1 MQGPGGSGYKND
13 MALTNGAFSKAV
25 LAGLIT
31 VGMAWHMGVD
41 PIPEALTDLLATD
54 LRLPSAPAR
63 DASGRN
69 ESVLMG
75 GLARVA
81 EAVGIRMPDEM
92 STGRDASIDYSGNAS
107 RLPRRQSAR
116 LRSRLAASERR
127 GASARRS
134 LATAQSRM
142 YQLENENSAL
152 EQSVFSMQRELN
164 TNADEVRRLRLALA
178 RYAEASAESLD
189 GLLDAAE
196 AELRE
201 ARFEGALELMD
212 EARRMLAI
220 SRGDARVAER
230 AARLE
235 TAHAVAQVALGQTDA
250 AVTSFERALRADP
263 DMELD
268 PSTSSP
274 KLLRAFEAAKAGA
287 D

>member
-1 MQGPGGSGYKND
+1 MHGPGGSGFKND
-13 MALTNGAFSKAV
+13 MALTSGVFSKAV

-31 VGMAWHMGVD
+31 IGMAWHMGVD
-41 PIPEALTDLLATD
+41 PIPEAVTNLVGPD
-54 LRLPSAPAR
+54 LRLPTVSARSNP
-63 DASGRN
+63 DD

-81 EAVGIRMPDEM
+81 ESVGIRMPKEM
-92 STGRDASIDYSGNAS
+92 SSGDEGSIDYSGSAS

-127 GASARRS
+127 SASARRS
-134 LATAQSRM
+134 LSTVQSRVAT
-142 YQLENENSAL
+142 LENENTSL
-152 EQSVFSMQRELN
+152 EESVFSMQRELN
-164 TNADEVRRLRLALA
+164 SNAEEVRRLRLALA
-178 RYAEASAESLD
+178 RSAEASAESLD

-201 ARFEGALELMD
+201 ARFEGALELME
-212 EARRMLAI
+212 EARRMLAT
-220 SRGDARVAER
+220 SRGDAHVAQR

-250 AVTSFERALRADP
+250 AVSSFERALRADP
-263 DMELD
+263 ELKLD
-268 PSTSSP
+268 ASTSSP
-274 KLLRAFEAAKAGA
+274 KLLRAFEAAKTAA

>member
-1 MQGPGGSGYKND
+1 MQGPGGSGFKND
-13 MALTNGAFSKAV
+13 MALTSGVFSKAV

-41 PIPEALTDLLATD
+41 PVPQTLVDIAATD
-54 LRLPSAPAR
+54 VRLPRVPAR
-63 DASGRN
+63 DDSNN

-81 EAVGIRMPDEM
+81 GSVGIRMPEEM
-92 STGRDASIDYSGNAS
+92 STGEEAAIDYSGSIS

-116 LRSRLAASERR
+116 LRSRLKASERR
-127 GASARRS
+127 NAAARQS
-134 LATAQSRM
+134 LATVQSRVVT
-142 YQLENENSAL
+142 LESQNTTL
-152 EQSVFSMQRELN
+152 EETVSSMQRELSSS
-164 TNADEVRRLRLALA
+164 AEEMRRLRLALA
-178 RYAEASAESLD
+178 RSAEASAESLD

-201 ARFEGALELMD
+201 ARFEGALELME
-212 EARRMLAI
+212 EARRMLAR
-220 SRGDARVAER
+220 SRGDARVAQR

-263 DMELD
+263 GLKLD

-274 KLLRAFEAAKAGA
+274 KLLRAFEAAKAGL

>member
-1 MQGPGGSGYKND
+1 LKND
-13 MALTNGAFSKAV
+13 MALTSGVFSKAV
-25 LAGLIT
+25 LAGLLT

-41 PIPEALTDLLATD
+41 PIPEAVTDLLATD
-54 LRLPSAPAR
+54 LRLPSIPAKS
-63 DASGRN
+63 DPDD

-81 EAVGIRMPDEM
+81 EVVGIRMPEEM
-92 STGRDASIDYSGNAS
+92 SRGDEAAIDYSGSAS

-127 GASARRS
+127 SASARRS
-134 LATAQSRM
+134 LSTVQSRVVT
-142 YQLENENSAL
+142 LESQNTSL
-152 EQSVFSMQRELN
+152 EESVFSMQRELN
-164 TNADEVRRLRLALA
+164 SSAEEMRRLRLALA
-178 RYAEASAESLD
+178 RSAEASAESRD

-201 ARFEGALELMD
+201 ARFEGALELME
-212 EARRMLAI
+212 EARRMLAT
-220 SRGDARVAER
+220 SRGDARVAQR

-263 DMELD
+263 GLKLD
-268 PSTSSP
+268 ASTSSP
-274 KLLRAFEAAKAGA
+274 KLLRAFEAAKAAA

>member
-1 MQGPGGSGYKND
+1 MQGSGGSGFKND
-13 MALTNGAFSKAV
+13 MALTSGVFSKAV

-41 PIPEALTDLLATD
+41 PIPEAVTDLLATD
-54 LRLPSAPAR
+54 VRLSSVPAR
-63 DASGRN
+63 SDSDN

-81 EAVGIRMPDEM
+81 ESVGIRMPKEM
-92 STGRDASIDYSGNAS
+92 SRGDEAAIGYSGSAS

-127 GASARRS
+127 SASARRS
-134 LATAQSRM
+134 LSTVQSRVET
-142 YQLENENSAL
+142 LESENISL
-152 EQSVFSMQRELN
+152 EESVFSMQRELSS
-164 TNADEVRRLRLALA
+164 NAEEVRRLRLALA
-178 RYAEASAESLD
+178 RSAEASTESLD

-201 ARFEGALELMD
+201 ARFDGALELME
-212 EARRMLAI
+212 EARRMLAT
-220 SRGDARVAER
+220 SRGDERVAQR

-263 DMELD
+263 ELKLD
-268 PSTSSP
+268 SSTSSP
-274 KLLRAFEAAKAGA
+274 KLLRAFEAAKASA